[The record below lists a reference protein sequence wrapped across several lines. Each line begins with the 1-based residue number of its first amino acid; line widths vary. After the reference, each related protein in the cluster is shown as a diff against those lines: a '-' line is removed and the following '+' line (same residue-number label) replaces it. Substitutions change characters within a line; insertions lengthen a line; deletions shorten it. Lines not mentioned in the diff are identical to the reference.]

1 MQKADHIVVLGTS
14 LGGATPA
21 NDATLTVIGS
31 AGKCLK
37 FNYINSIV
45 TQLCTNFFSMFY
57 LSAHL
62 RIGGPLVCK
71 RSDYRDPCEA
81 ATVQLFTRL

>member
-37 FNYINSIV
+37 FNYINSIM
-45 TQLCTNFFSMFY
+45 TGLCTYFFFMFY
-57 LSAHL
+57 TS
-62 RIGGPLVCK
+62 
-71 RSDYRDPCEA
+71 
-81 ATVQLFTRL
+81 

>member
-31 AGKCLK
+31 AGKCSQ
-37 FNYINSIV
+37 FNYINSIM
-45 TQLCTNFFSMFY
+45 T
-57 LSAHL
+57 
-62 RIGGPLVCK
+62 
-71 RSDYRDPCEA
+71 
-81 ATVQLFTRL
+81 